1 MARSSKTIDRDLGWK
16 KLRAELERAK
26 VSEVVV
32 GILEGEV
39 NDGQSIAEY
48 AAYNEFGTEN
58 IPERSFMRS
67 TFDERLTGLKI
78 IMGQQ
83 FAKVKRGEKTVHQA
97 LSYIGLKH
105 QDQIKDKIGSNMPPP
120 NAPATI
126 EAKGSSK
133 TLIDTGAMKNS
144 VHYLVRGKS

>member
-1 MARSSKTIDRDLGWK
+1 MASSTKIVDKGWNRIRRE
-16 KLRAELERAK
+16 LRRAA
-26 VSEVVV
+26 VQEVVV
-32 GILEGEV
+32 GIQQGEM
-39 NDGQSIAEY
+39 NDGQAIAEY

-67 TFDERLTGLKI
+67 TFDENLSGIKQDMDRRYSQVVEGKLTVDKALGL
-78 IMGQQ
+78 
-83 FAKVKRGEKTVHQA
+83 
-97 LSYIGLKH
+97 IGLRH
-105 QDQIKDKIGSNMPPP
+105 QDQIKDKIGSNLPPP